1 MAADKDCC
9 IILRGDVFI
18 GPPMKTDGTGYDD
31 GFGWGAQWGVSW
43 GGFLTGTQSD
53 GMPSAPPSR
62 FLGNANLSWTPN
74 YRDVPAPVRY
84 TLGAYDNCATK
95 IMESIGITL
104 TAYCHNAENARM
116 EFGGGDD
123 VTISALNVVN
133 ENLHVMPQSVLQ
145 KDFLIP
151 FAKAPIDS
159 NQPVTLR
166 RKSVATGVET
176 PLIYGTDFEYS
187 MFGVRLKKTLSLGN
201 ETLIASYTSMP
212 STVQD
217 GYNDCG
223 PIECSLTIEA
233 ANVANNNCDTSQ
245 FYKGRMGF
253 FWPRVKLTPTGT
265 RTLFSEEFT
274 AITLE
279 GTAEPINL
287 NGKEVRVR
295 KYAI

>member
-9 IILRGDVFI
+9 VILRGDVFI
-18 GPPMKTDGTGYDD
+18 GPPMRTDGTGYDD
-31 GFGWGAQWGVSW
+31 GFGWGDQWGVSW
-43 GGFLTGTQSD
+43 GGFQNYTQTD
-53 GMPSAPPSR
+53 GMPSTPPSR
-62 FLGNANLSWTPN
+62 YLGNANLSWTPN
-74 YRDVPAPVRY
+74 YTDVPSPVRY
-84 TLGAYDNCATK
+84 SLSAYDSCATK
-95 IMESIGITL
+95 ILESIGITL

-123 VTISALNVVN
+123 VSISGSVVTDEALY
-133 ENLHVMPQSVLQ
+133 VMPQSVFQ
-145 KDFLIP
+145 KDYLIP
-151 FAKAPIDS
+151 FAKSPVDSTQTATVRKKNID
-159 NQPVTLR
+159 
-166 RKSVATGVET
+166 TGVET
-176 PLIYGTDFEYS
+176 PLVYGTDYEFS
-187 MFGVRLKKTLSLGN
+187 MFGIRLKKNLALGN
-201 ETLIASYTSMP
+201 ETLVASYTSLP
-212 STVQD
+212 SVVQD

-233 ANVANNNCDTSQ
+233 ANIANNNCDASQ
-245 FYKGRMGF
+245 YYKGRLGF

-295 KYAI
+295 KYTI